1 MSFKMKK
8 NIMIMEVSKTRGRG
22 TGTAVLVN
30 LIELLSMNI
39 SKILIHVPIFQAPF

>member
-8 NIMIMEVSKTRGRG
+8 NIMIMEVSKT
-22 TGTAVLVN
+22 VN